1 MRKQL
6 LASRLNYNSPR
17 NFQFNEVYFVWSQV
31 CDLLYTRELERKQQ
45 GTTGKTRMTYSVAHP
60 DHFSKMS
67 THFSKIPF
75 ELDSIL
81 EQVHHLAKLIGREE
95 QELLLDHMR
104 NTKDGT
110 ALTPTYRFSVQF
122 LKNQLQSDEFKS
134 MDVLVQ
140 RLANAIMNNIEYS
153 VSVRV
158 IFFKIFMNK
167 NMQYL

>member
-1 MRKQL
+1 
-6 LASRLNYNSPR
+6 
-17 NFQFNEVYFVWSQV
+17 
-31 CDLLYTRELERKQQ
+31 
-45 GTTGKTRMTYSVAHP
+45 
-60 DHFSKMS
+60 MS